1 MVSKIEALTMR
12 LENSPILSSVSR
24 TILGL
29 GLSAFFLAPA
39 SAQEFPSMESVAVQG
54 AAGVYSRP
62 ASLSDDLAFQRLHQ
76 AVLKARSASNPAAV
90 AEVERALESVTGNL
104 GEYPQLSRVHGHEE
118 PMWLTDRG
126 DLTAQA
132 VLALAALERKSS
144 HPNRRETLEQLAMG
158 LTYLQRKDRKEYPF
172 GAHISWKDT
181 TPMARL
187 GDGSQVPAALYRTD
201 RAYAV
206 QALAEA
212 GQLLD
217 SKVML
222 ESAQR
227 EALGMASHLVVHGRL
242 IRSFSPQPEMSYDAN
257 DALPLIGGFVAL
269 YEATGNRIYADLGA
283 LATHWTGTSDTLRGP
298 EWSALKAKLE
308 ASPAAPLLRA
318 KPVGKPVTFQ
328 YIQAEDGKVV
338 NKAIDTLDFQSS
350 SDQEGT
356 LAVMG
361 RENTFWMRFD
371 VPTEDDYLF
380 DLAYVQS
387 DVGGGLV
394 SVMMRIDG
402 DKIFQVP
409 LGDVDGKP
417 ILRRKYVDGPRPLRS
432 GPHSFGIRFSGLL
445 MTKPALLDSVVVQPA
460 LERRAFKLPDGNTLY
475 LIHNTTDAV
484 ARTDREQFGSW
495 PPIEQVVVD
504 GEGQPSKLGSAEDRR
519 RRKTYVTVPPYGV
532 ALVKVAPGKSDKE

>member
-1 MVSKIEALTMR
+1 MR
-12 LENSPILSSVSR
+12 LENSPTPSALARTQGFVSKA
-24 TILGL
+24 ILGL
-29 GLSAFFLAPA
+29 GLSAFCLVPA
-39 SAQEFPSMESVAVQG
+39 SAQDLPNRDSVVAQGSSRAIRTTSMSDDAAFARLRQSVKL
-54 AAGVYSRP
+54 AAT
-62 ASLSDDLAFQRLHQ
+62 ASLSETELDRALQ
-76 AVLKARSASNPAAV
+76 AVTRDIDQ
-90 AEVERALESVTGNL
+90 
-104 GEYPQLSRVHGHEE
+104 YPQLSRIHGHEE
-118 PMWLTDRG
+118 PLWLSDRG

-132 VLALAALERKSS
+132 VLALAALERRQ
-144 HPNRRETLEQLAMG
+144 PDPTRRETLEKLAVG

-172 GAHISWKDT
+172 GAHISWKEAS
-181 TPMARL
+181 PMARL
-187 GDGSQVPAALYRTD
+187 GDGSQVPTALFRTD

-212 GQLLD
+212 GKLLNN
-217 SKVML
+217 KRML

-227 EALGMASHLVVHGRL
+227 EALGMATHLLVHGKL
-242 IRSFSPQPEMSYDAN
+242 IRSFAPEPEYSKQAN
-257 DALPLIGGFVAL
+257 DALPLIAGYLAL
-269 YEATGNRIYADLGA
+269 YEATGNRLYSDLGA
-283 LATHWTGTSDTLRGP
+283 LATHWLDVDSGLKGA
-298 EWSALKAKLE
+298 EWSTLKAKLE
-308 ASPAAPLLRA
+308 ASPSKALLRA
-318 KPVGKPVTFQ
+318 RPVGEPVTFQ

-338 NKAIDTLDFQSS
+338 NKAIDTMDYNSSTDQS
-350 SDQEGT
+350 GT

-380 DLAYVQS
+380 DLAYLQS

-460 LERRAFKLPDGNTLY
+460 LERREFKLPDGNRLY
-475 LIHNTTDAV
+475 LLHNTTDKTAK
-484 ARTDREQFGSW
+484 TDRNHFASW
-495 PPIEQVVVD
+495 PPLEQVVVD
-504 GEGQPSKLGSAEDRR
+504 GEGVSSQLGTAEDRR
-519 RRKTYVTVPPYGV
+519 RRKTFVTVPPHGV
-532 ALVKVAPGKSDKE
+532 ALVKVAPGKPNLE